1 MSQEPLR
8 SRRPHHLLALAVF
21 ALSTFVAGLVSA
33 APQAKILRIDPRA
46 SVVDGAPI
54 LTTVIDLVQH
64 KALSDITANCAHL
77 TGNANLDCVADALE
91 QPQALYDPFKFP
103 DQNAIFTVTVDGR
116 DVPANFQSATRWKDA
131 KGQEGVGTAY
141 LILIDAAASMGGRL
155 SDARAVASAFL
166 AQMGPNDIANIMF
179 FNDRAVV
186 KTSKWTNK
194 KSTATAFVN
203 SVQGT
208 YPAQGRTRPLFN
220 IIKQAATDG
229 FSELGNVGNSVE
241 VPMHQTMVVL
251 SNGVSGAD
259 AGSAAQTALALKE
272 YMTKGRFPED
282 NQTLPKA
289 PVPIVSIWFPTS
301 QTEELF
307 QNARQF
313 MENLANPEI
322 GGFHSI
328 VRKGQSQR
336 AASIVQAVT
345 KRFEQLHI
353 IKWRVP
359 CIAPTVGQTFKLVF
373 KNTNPPIA
381 GDNFINVPVGIDP
394 STWPLDIDVEQTLA
408 YAKKN
413 NVHPGGDVKIFGN
426 FCWGSDHK
434 RAQLYMIPKNQPA
447 PQSLKGRSV
456 EEAKKAQKQL
466 IASNMVGKAESSGD
480 TFVEFEVPDTT
491 KFLSGK
497 GSKMTARLV
506 VVDTRAYRTSA
517 ITADKILTLPAEE
530 KPLNLLLIG
539 GLTFAGVVLILLV
552 VQIFRGGGSRR
563 SSRNRAAPPPVVA
576 GGQPPPP
583 GPGGYPPPGHGGH
596 GGGYPPPGGP
606 PPPR

>member
-220 IIKQAATDG
+220 IIKQAATD
-229 FSELGNVGNSVE
+229 
-241 VPMHQTMVVL
+241 
-251 SNGVSGAD
+251 
-259 AGSAAQTALALKE
+259 AQ
-272 YMTKGRFPED
+272 
-282 NQTLPKA
+282 
-289 PVPIVSIWFPTS
+289 
-301 QTEELF
+301 
-307 QNARQF
+307 
-313 MENLANPEI
+313 
-322 GGFHSI
+322 
-328 VRKGQSQR
+328 
-336 AASIVQAVT
+336 
-345 KRFEQLHI
+345 
-353 IKWRVP
+353 
-359 CIAPTVGQTFKLVF
+359 
-373 KNTNPPIA
+373 
-381 GDNFINVPVGIDP
+381 P
-394 STWPLDIDVEQTLA
+394 SPS
-408 YAKKN
+408 
-413 NVHPGGDVKIFGN
+413 P
-426 FCWGSDHK
+426 S
-434 RAQLYMIPKNQPA
+434 P
-447 PQSLKGRSV
+447 
-456 EEAKKAQKQL
+456 
-466 IASNMVGKAESSGD
+466 
-480 TFVEFEVPDTT
+480 
-491 KFLSGK
+491 
-497 GSKMTARLV
+497 
-506 VVDTRAYRTSA
+506 
-517 ITADKILTLPAEE
+517 
-530 KPLNLLLIG
+530 
-539 GLTFAGVVLILLV
+539 
-552 VQIFRGGGSRR
+552 
-563 SSRNRAAPPPVVA
+563 
-576 GGQPPPP
+576 
-583 GPGGYPPPGHGGH
+583 
-596 GGGYPPPGGP
+596 
-606 PPPR
+606 